1 MRAIRSTRNRAVI
14 AALALLG
21 LTSAAA
27 VVRGFANGDF
37 DEGLA
42 GWQASISR
50 KAIGAALAAAEYGIE
65 DFAQGEPMAR
75 MDVYVRAGAFEP
87 RLGPGPLAASMEP
100 RRSGAISLAGLAQDL
115 GDIHGTILTFEWI
128 SAITGELA
136 GAGRLSYHAR
146 LVVERDDPPVRH
158 EFELLD
164 GTTGRSR
171 PCGAGMVFDGRPM
184 SRTFYA
190 DLGEAGIHPGDDI
203 RVAVEL
209 RAQAGA
215 VRNCDLASFS
225 GTMWVDRFALRR
237 TPLNVR
243 QWGSLATSKP

>member
-1 MRAIRSTRNRAVI
+1 MRAIRSPENRVVI

-42 GWQASISR
+42 GWQARISR
-50 KAIGAALAAAEYGIE
+50 KATGAALAAAECEIE
-65 DFAQGEPMAR
+65 DFYQGEPMAR
-75 MDVYVRAGAFEP
+75 MDVHVRTGAVEP

-100 RRSGAISLAGLAQDL
+100 RRSAAISLAGLAQDL
-115 GDIHGTILTFEWI
+115 ADIPGTTLTFEWI
-128 SAITGELA
+128 SSITGELA

-146 LVVERDDPPVRH
+146 LVVERVTPPVRH

-164 GTTGRSR
+164 GTPGRSL
-171 PCGAGMVFDGRPM
+171 PCGTGMVFDGRPI
-184 SRTFYA
+184 SQNFYA

-203 RVAVEL
+203 RVTVEL
-209 RAQAGA
+209 EAQAGA

-225 GTMWVDRFALRR
+225 GTLWVDRFALRR
-237 TPLNVR
+237 TPLTVR
-243 QWGSLATSKP
+243 QGGSLATSKP